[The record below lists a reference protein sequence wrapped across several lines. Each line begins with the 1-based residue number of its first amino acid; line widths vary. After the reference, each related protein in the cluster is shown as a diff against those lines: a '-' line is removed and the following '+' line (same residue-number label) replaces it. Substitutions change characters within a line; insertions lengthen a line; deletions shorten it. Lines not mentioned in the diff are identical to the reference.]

1 MYNQVISK
9 LRILLL
15 LFSFV
20 LPILLI
26 SKKGLAQNKTLY
38 FMDLHPQS
46 NLINPAWHADS
57 SYFIFSPSVHSFVS
71 NSSLTVNNLF
81 TTKTIGSQSDLYW
94 DFETIDKKLKDKNYL
109 DAGVRMTPFFLGLK
123 LKNSWYLNF
132 STSIVGISYINYP
145 GTISLMR
152 FGNANL
158 ETNTPRTIDL
168 NNYYYNELTYSENS
182 VGFSKKVN
190 SKLSLGVNLKTLIG
204 LSAIKTN
211 HFLASVETEHDF
223 SQSQLA
229 TDISVNV
236 SGELF
241 NADKVNNVF
250 SSQKNFGKFLFGEK
264 PFSFRNIGLAFDL
277 GFSYQPN
284 KKLEISGSILDIGL
298 IDWGLEPQ
306 KLVSNDSY
314 LFEGIYFSPYI
325 VTEKDFSFNDYLE
338 QYLDT
343 ITRTL
348 IPEVENERFTTWLY
362 PKIYLGVGYQYSPR
376 INFNGL
382 LNTVIYNDIF
392 LINGTLGTNWL
403 VNEKL
408 ALSGSI
414 SYSNYTLYNLGFGVS
429 YKCDCMQVYFVTDNI
444 NAIDLRNSK
453 SINFAVGLNILIWNK
468 KSLDEI
474 I

>member
-1 MYNQVISK
+1 MNKSIFKFILYIAWLQ
-9 LRILLL
+9 ILLGINKV
-15 LFSFV
+15 S
-20 LPILLI
+20 
-26 SKKGLAQNKTLY
+26 AQNKTLY

-57 SYFIFSPSVHSFVS
+57 SYFIFSPSVHSFVG

-94 DFETIDKKLKDKNYL
+94 DFETIDKKLKDQNYL
-109 DAGVRMTPFFLGLK
+109 DAGVKMTPFYVGLK
-123 LKNSWYLNF
+123 LKNNWYLNF
-132 STSIVGISYINYP
+132 STSMNGISYFNYP
-145 GTISLMR
+145 GTISLIR
-152 FGNANL
+152 FGNADI
-158 ETNTPRTIDL
+158 ETNRPRVIDL
-168 NNYYYNELTYSENS
+168 NNYDYNELTYWENS
-182 VGFSKKVN
+182 FGVSKKVN
-190 SKLSLGVNLKTLIG
+190 AKLSLGAHVKTLIG

-211 HFLASVETEHDF
+211 HFFASVETSDDF
-223 SQSQLA
+223 SQSLMA

-236 SGELF
+236 SGEFF

-250 SSQKNFGKFLFGEK
+250 STQKNFGKFLFGEK
-264 PFSFRNIGLAFDL
+264 PFSFKNIGLAFDL

-284 KKLEISGSILDIGL
+284 EKLELSGSILDIGL

-348 IPEVENERFTTWLY
+348 IPEVENEKFTTWLY
-362 PKIYLGVGYQYSPR
+362 PKIYLGVGYQYSPK
-376 INFNGL
+376 IKFNGL

-403 VNEKL
+403 VNKKL

-429 YKCDCMQVYFVTDNI
+429 YKCDCMQVYFITDNI

-453 SINFAVGLNILIWNK
+453 SINFAVGLNILIWK
-468 KSLDEI
+468 KKNLDEI